1 MGNSPSPTSHRIL
14 FFNTLAFVVCFAG
27 WMLNG
32 VLVTYLVDAG
42 IFNWSLVQVG
52 WLLGVPV
59 LTGSLMR
66 LPMGILTDRIGGKW
80 VFTALLLGCS
90 VPMFLLSKANSYGA
104 FLALSFFFGLLGTS
118 FAIGV
123 GFTSV
128 SYTHLTLPT
137 IYSV

>member
-1 MGNSPSPTSHRIL
+1 MNSAPLSISHRIL

-42 IFNWSLVQVG
+42 IFNWGLVEVG

-66 LPMGILTDRIGGKW
+66 LPAGILTDRIGGKW
-80 VFTALLLGCS
+80 VFTTLLLGTH
-90 VPMFLLSKANSYGA
+90 VPFINSQ
-104 FLALSFFFGLLGTS
+104 
-118 FAIGV
+118 
-123 GFTSV
+123 
-128 SYTHLTLPT
+128 
-137 IYSV
+137 